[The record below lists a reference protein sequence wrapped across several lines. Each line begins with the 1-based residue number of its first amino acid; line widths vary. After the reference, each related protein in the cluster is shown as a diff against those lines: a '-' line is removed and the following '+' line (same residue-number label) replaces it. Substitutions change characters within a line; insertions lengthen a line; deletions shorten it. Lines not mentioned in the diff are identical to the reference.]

1 MKTKMTKGSAWTQ
14 MEKKKKTLHGFEQE
28 ENSMEPN
35 GEEEEEDSIP
45 FK

>member
-1 MKTKMTKGSAWTQ
+1 MTKESAWTQ
-14 MEKKKKTLHGFEQE
+14 MEKKKKTLHRFEQ

-35 GEEEEEDSIP
+35 GEEEEDSIP

>member
-1 MKTKMTKGSAWTQ
+1 

-35 GEEEEEDSIP
+35 GEEEEDSIP

>member
-1 MKTKMTKGSAWTQ
+1 MKTKMTKESAWTQ
-14 MEKKKKTLHGFEQE
+14 MEKKKTLHGFEQE

-35 GEEEEEDSIP
+35 GEEEEDSIP